1 MLKKIKYKTQN
12 FNRACSE
19 LKNNIVKASKGKL
32 FWCESIIIVSFL
44 MFTVTNFILNL
55 YIILFYVWNS
65 IVYMEIFLIE
75 RGG

>member
-32 FWCESIIIVSFL
+32 FWCELLIIVSFL

-55 YIILFYVWNS
+55 FLGMYILSFSMFGIALFIWRY
-65 IVYMEIFLIE
+65 F
-75 RGG
+75 

>member
-55 YIILFYVWNS
+55 FLGMYILSFSMFGIALFIWRY
-65 IVYMEIFLIE
+65 F
-75 RGG
+75 

>member
-19 LKNNIVKASKGKL
+19 LKNNIVKVSKGKL

-55 YIILFYVWNS
+55 FLGMYILSFSMFGIALFIWRY
-65 IVYMEIFLIE
+65 F
-75 RGG
+75 